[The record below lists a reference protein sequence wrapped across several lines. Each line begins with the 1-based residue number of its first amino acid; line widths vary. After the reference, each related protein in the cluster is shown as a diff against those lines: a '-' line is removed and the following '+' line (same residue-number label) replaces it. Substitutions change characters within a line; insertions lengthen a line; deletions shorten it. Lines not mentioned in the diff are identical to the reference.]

1 MRSVKTSPQRASAGR
16 RTSSAQV
23 GADTSFP
30 FRVASE
36 VSSSIADFD
45 GTNSVYLSPHHDD
58 VCFSL
63 GGLVAR
69 RRGGWLI
76 NLFTRSGYSV
86 VPSGRSRPDVE
97 TVTRIRTDEDNA
109 FVQACG
115 MTKLD
120 LGLTDAALEVR
131 DVFDLS
137 TARLMGAAFK
147 GPLLARIRAIA
158 SGISPNKRLTLF
170 CPAGIGG
177 HVNHV
182 ATMQVIV
189 EALPTLQDRY
199 RVLFYEDLHYASS
212 AEKRQAGL
220 LRLFAA
226 MQGRRGGR
234 ISISFADASA
244 EKLALVRLYRSQ
256 FADLPR
262 SCAEYSPAVPDADLH
277 EAVWDFGIG
286 NGNAQSASRGLITLL
301 GRPAS

>member
-1 MRSVKTSPQRASAGR
+1 MRSVKSSPPRASTGR
-16 RTSSAQV
+16 RSSSAQTRSEV
-23 GADTSFP
+23 FFP
-30 FRVASE
+30 FVVASE
-36 VSSSIADFD
+36 ASSSIADFD
-45 GTNSVYLSPHHDD
+45 GPSSVYLSPHHDD

-69 RRGGWLI
+69 SRGGWLI

-86 VPSGRSRPDVE
+86 VPPGGSRPDVE
-97 TVTRIRTDEDNA
+97 TVTRIRTDEDDA
-109 FVQACG
+109 FARACG

-131 DVFDLS
+131 DIFDLS
-137 TARLMGAAFK
+137 ATRLIGAAFK

-158 SGISPNKRLTLF
+158 AGISPDKRLTLF

-182 ATMQVIV
+182 ATMQTIV
-189 EALPTLQDRY
+189 EALPSLQDRY

-212 AEKRQAGL
+212 IEKRQAGL

-234 ISISFADASA
+234 IAVSFAEASK

-256 FADLPR
+256 FAELPQ
-262 SCAEYSPAVPDADLH
+262 SCAEYSPAVPDSDLH

-286 NGNAQSASRGLITLL
+286 S
-301 GRPAS
+301 